1 MNAEKSNKMAKSS
14 LRNLGR
20 VAQQRKP
27 EPPTVDLVVVTPIQ
41 NGTVAAAVRALTP
54 TSDVEAVRDSL
65 PEDLREAF
73 MKEAK
78 IVAEVSVL
86 IQMLQGM
93 GLAYGSGYH
102 LKTEACPE
110 DLQIVDVVY
119 TLSETGVK
127 IRITTEFASW

>member
-1 MNAEKSNKMAKSS
+1 MAKSS

-27 EPPTVDLVVVTPIQ
+27 EPPTVDLVVVTPIT
-41 NGTVAAAVRALTP
+41 NAVVASAVRALTP

-65 PEDLREAF
+65 PEELRYEF
-73 MKEAK
+73 MREAK

-93 GLAYGSGYH
+93 GLPYGPGYH
-102 LKTEACPE
+102 LKTDSCVA

-119 TLSETGVK
+119 TLGETGVK
-127 IRITTEFASW
+127 IRITTGFASW